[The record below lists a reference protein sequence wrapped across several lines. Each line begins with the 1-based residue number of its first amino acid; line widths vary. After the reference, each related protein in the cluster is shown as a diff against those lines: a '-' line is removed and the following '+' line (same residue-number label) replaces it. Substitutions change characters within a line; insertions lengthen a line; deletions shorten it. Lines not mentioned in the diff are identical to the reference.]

1 MENKNT
7 IQEEQKEIGLP
18 VFSTID
24 NNNIFTVPDGYFD
37 ELPLKILGKIQDV
50 QQEVPDNYFE
60 ELPLKVLG
68 GLQESASVP
77 EAYFDNFAVE
87 VLGKIISAEKSQE
100 IPAGYFEGLTTNVLQ
115 RIKAEEQE
123 LTSLEEMELIS
134 PTIAKIGNQHPFTVP
149 VGYFEKNI
157 KTLQDQ
163 LAPKTLAPI
172 VQMSGARK
180 ILKYAVAAV
189 VTGLLG
195 FGLYTFNFE
204 SDTAEVNPAI
214 MAQADK
220 IIETNNIDAVFN
232 SLTEEDITDYMT
244 SKGSNIDAA
253 LVASTM
259 NDTDL
264 PAAED
269 YLFDEETLNDY
280 LKEKNILN

>member
-7 IQEEQKEIGLP
+7 IQEEQKEIGSP

-24 NNNIFTVPDGYFD
+24 NSNIFTVPDRYFD
-37 ELPLKILGKIQDV
+37 ELPLKLLGKIQNV
-50 QQEVPDNYFE
+50 QLEIPDNYFE
-60 ELPLKVLG
+60 ELPLKVFG

-77 EAYFDNFAVE
+77 EAYFDNLAVE

-123 LTSLEEMELIS
+123 LTSLEEMGLLS
-134 PTIAKIGNQHPFTVP
+134 PTIAQIGNQHPFTVP

-157 KTLQDQ
+157 KTVQDQ

-172 VQMSGARK
+172 VQMGATRK

-195 FGLYTFNFE
+195 FGLYTFNFD
-204 SDTAEVNPAI
+204 SDTAEVNPVV

>member
-7 IQEEQKEIGLP
+7 IQEEQKEIGSP

-77 EAYFDNFAVE
+77 EAYFDNLAVE

-123 LTSLEEMELIS
+123 LSSLEEMELFS
-134 PTIAKIGNQHPFTVP
+134 PTIAEIGNQHPFTVP

-157 KTLQDQ
+157 KTVQDQ

-172 VQMSGARK
+172 VQMGATRK

-195 FGLYTFNFE
+195 FGLYTFNFD
-204 SDTAEVNPAI
+204 SDTAEVNPVV

-280 LKEKNILN
+280 LKEKHLLN